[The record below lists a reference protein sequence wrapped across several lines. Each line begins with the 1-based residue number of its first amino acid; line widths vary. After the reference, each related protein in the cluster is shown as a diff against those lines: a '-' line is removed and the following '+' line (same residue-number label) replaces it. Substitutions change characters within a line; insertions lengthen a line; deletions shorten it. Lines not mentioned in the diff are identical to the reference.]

1 MDLRKVVEEW
11 GDALSLEVKELKKKE
26 GRGLP
31 LMEGECIEASSEK
44 AIYHF
49 KSLLDM
55 RLPEGVPVRIEM
67 ANEQIKGTVISC
79 YGKEITIELQTFITD
94 IIEEAE
100 LFSEPWELLQ
110 KLSDRLQEAGETVK
124 GVSRMKQLLHPSM
137 PDQHP
142 KEKVKNSVHE
152 AALRAQYNPVTY
164 IWGPPGTG
172 KTFTL
177 ARIAAR
183 HYVNKK
189 KVLIVSHSNA
199 AVDVLLIELMHF
211 LKSRN
216 KWSSGDVIRYS
227 HASAAQA
234 TELNEMLPDKLVE
247 HRHPALYGQYVQQKM
262 NNRINSSETDERDQ
276 KKAIKEWQEKREQT
290 IERAS
295 VIGATLSKA
304 AIDPFIYQNEFDLV
318 IIDEASMAFTPQLA
332 FAATL
337 GQHTVVCGDF
347 KQLPPIAVS
356 PHPLVRKW
364 LKRDIFYHSGIEK
377 SAASSH
383 GHPHLFMLNVQRRMH
398 PHISAFTNKEFYN
411 GKVKDAP
418 DLERERQSIALK
430 APFQG
435 EAIALVDTSGS
446 WPAALKE
453 EYSTSKYNLTSLFI
467 ALQLFAE
474 AKASGIQTIG
484 FISPYRVQTQLMN
497 ACLAELFSEEWAN
510 QSFTA
515 ATVHKFQGSERDM
528 IIFDAVDAPPQ
539 LISGGLLRGEES
551 ERLMNVAMTR
561 AKGKFILLANQA
573 FFQQTMAP
581 HEKLRRLIHY
591 LKATKQTYKSEQL
604 FNKKDQLNKTITHVL
619 NNEESLWLKDMM
631 KAKTSIVIGIPPKSK
646 PDKRFWS
653 VIKKQQSKCS
663 IKILCKLKKVPFS
676 NVELV
681 AEAVPFPFIMIDSN
695 IFWLGAPL
703 SKEHTLNVRL
713 HCKPFIHHFLKVF
726 STKNNR
732 SELRNLFRST
742 KERPFILAKEQ
753 SLNEYIDLYT
763 RCPVCSNKRHLR
775 TTKKKYIRVECG
787 HCEQGEFL
795 SKPILQ
801 AYLLEVGAKCTTCR
815 SLLRAEWT
823 GEKVAAICSACDQE
837 ILPFQFIPH

>member
-1 MDLRKVVEEW
+1 MNLQKVVAEW
-11 GDALSLEVKELKKKE
+11 DDALSLEIRELKKQG

-31 LMEGECIEASSEK
+31 LMEGECIESSSDK

-55 RLPEGVPVRIEM
+55 RLPEGVPVRIET
-67 ANEQIKGTVISC
+67 ANEQMKGTVIAC
-79 YGKEITIELQTFITD
+79 YGKEITIELQTFLTD
-94 IIEEAE
+94 NIEEAE

-110 KLSDRLQEAGETVK
+110 KLSDRLQEASETAK
-124 GVSRMKQLLHPSM
+124 GVSRMKQLIHPSM

-199 AVDVLLIELMHF
+199 AVDVVLIELMHF
-211 LKSRN
+211 LKSRD
-216 KWSSGDVIRYS
+216 KWHAGDIIRYS
-227 HASAAQA
+227 HTSASQA

-247 HRHPALYGQYVQQKM
+247 ERHPTLYGQYVQQKM
-262 NNRINSSETDERDQ
+262 SNRMHHNETGERDQ
-276 KKAIKEWQEKREQT
+276 KQAIKEWQEKREQT

-295 VIGATLSKA
+295 VIGVTLSKA
-304 AIDPFIYQNEFDLV
+304 AIDPFIYENDFDLV

-364 LKRDIFYHSGIEK
+364 LRHDIFYHSGIEK
-377 SAASSH
+377 SSASSQ

-398 PHISAFTNKEFYN
+398 PDISAFTNKEFYN

-418 DLERERQSIALK
+418 SLEIERQSIVLK
-430 APFQG
+430 APFPG
-435 EAIALVDTSGS
+435 EAIAFVDTSRS
-446 WPAALKE
+446 WPTALKE

-484 FISPYRVQTQLMN
+484 FISPYRIQTQLMN

-515 ATVHKFQGSERDM
+515 ATVHKFQGSEREM

-561 AKGKFILLANQA
+561 AKGKFILLANQS
-573 FFQQTMAP
+573 FFQKTMAP
-581 HEKLRRLIHY
+581 HEKLRKLIHY
-591 LKATKQTYKSEQL
+591 LEATKQPYQPEQL
-604 FNKKDQLNKTITHVL
+604 FNKRDAANTVVTQALNSEDI
-619 NNEESLWLKDMM
+619 LWLTDMM
-631 KAKTSIVIGIPPKSK
+631 KAKRSIVIGLPPKSK

-663 IKILCKLKKVPFS
+663 IKIVCKLKKVPFS

-681 AEAVPFPFIMIDSN
+681 AEAVPFPFIIIDSN

-703 SKEHTLNVRL
+703 RKEHTPNVRL
-713 HCKPFIHHFLKVF
+713 QCRSFIQHFLKIF

-732 SELRNLFRST
+732 LELKNLFRST
-742 KERPFILAKEQ
+742 KERSFTLAKEQ
-753 SLNEYIDLYT
+753 SLNEYSDLYT
-763 RCPVCSNKRHLR
+763 RCPICSSKWTLR
-775 TTKKKYIRVECG
+775 TTKKKYIRIECS
-787 HCEQGEFL
+787 HCEHGEFL
-795 SKPILQ
+795 SKQMLQ
-801 AYLLEVGAKCTTCR
+801 DYLSKVDAKCKTCQS
-815 SLLRAEWT
+815 SLHAEWT
-823 GEKVAAICSACDQE
+823 GEKIAAVCSGCDQV
-837 ILPFQFIPH
+837 ILPFQFLE

>member
-1 MDLRKVVEEW
+1 MDLKKIMKEW
-11 GDALSLEVKELKKKE
+11 ANALALEIKELKQQE

-31 LMEGECIEASSEK
+31 LIEGECIESSSEK

-55 RLPEGVPVRIEM
+55 RLPEGVPVRIET
-67 ANEQIKGTVISC
+67 ANEQIKGTVLSC
-79 YGKEITIELQTFITD
+79 YGKEITIELQSLMSD
-94 IIEEAE
+94 DIEEAE

-110 KLSDRLQEAGETVK
+110 KLSERLQEAGETAK
-124 GVSRMKQLLHPSM
+124 GVSRMNRLLHPST

-142 KEKVKNSVHE
+142 KEKVKSPVHE
-152 AALRAQYNPVTY
+152 AALRAQYNPITY

-199 AVDVLLIELMHF
+199 AVDVLLMELMQF
-211 LKSRN
+211 LKSRQ

-234 TELNEMLPDKLVE
+234 AELNEMLPDKLME
-247 HRHPALYGQYVQQKM
+247 HRHPALYSQYIQQKM
-262 NNRINSSETDERDQ
+262 NYRISGEDINDRHSQ
-276 KKAIKEWQEKREQT
+276 QAIKEWKEKREQT
-290 IERAS
+290 VERAS
-295 VIGATLSKA
+295 VIGVTLSKA
-304 AIDPFIYQNEFDLV
+304 ALDPFIYENEFDLV

-337 GQHTVVCGDF
+337 GRHTVVCGDF

-356 PHPLVRKW
+356 SHPLVRKW
-364 LKRDIFYHSGIEK
+364 LKQDIFFHSGIAE
-377 SAASSH
+377 SASSSQ
-383 GHPHLFMLNVQRRMH
+383 GHPHLFMLNTQRRMH
-398 PHISAFTNKEFYN
+398 PHISAFTNKEFYD

-418 DLERERQSIALK
+418 SLEKDRRSIVLK
-430 APFQG
+430 APFPG
-435 EAIALVDTSGS
+435 EAMTLVDTSGA
-446 WPAALKE
+446 WPDALKE
-453 EYSTSKYNLTSLFI
+453 QYSASKYNLTSLLI
-467 ALQLFAE
+467 ALQLFSE
-474 AKASGIQTIG
+474 AKASGVQTVG
-484 FISPYRVQTQLMN
+484 FISPYRIQTQLMN

-515 ATVHKFQGSERDM
+515 ATVHKFQGSERDL

-539 LISGGLLRGEES
+539 LISGGLLRGKES

-573 FFQQTMAP
+573 FFQKTMAP
-581 HEKLRRLIHY
+581 HEKLRRLLYY
-591 LKATKQTYKSEQL
+591 LETTKQTYQLEQL
-604 FNKKDQLNKTITHVL
+604 FHKKESLNKAITHVVKE
-619 NNEESLWLKDMM
+619 EESLWLKDLL
-631 KAKTSIVIGIPPKSK
+631 KAKQSIIIGLPPKSK
-646 PDKRFWS
+646 PNKQFWS
-653 VIKKQQSKCS
+653 AVKRQQSKCS
-663 IKILCKLKKVPFS
+663 IKLLCKLKKVPFS

-681 AEAVPFPFIMIDSN
+681 AEAVPFPFMIIDAN

-703 SKEHTLNVRL
+703 RKEQTPNVRL
-713 HCKPFIHHFLKVF
+713 QCKTFIQHFLKAF

-732 SELRNLFRST
+732 LELKELLKST
-742 KERPFILAKEQ
+742 KKRSFILSREQ
-753 SLNEYIDLYT
+753 LLHEYVDLYS
-763 RCPVCSNKRHLR
+763 RCPICSHKQQIRM
-775 TTKKKYIRVECG
+775 TQQKYVRLECS

-795 SKPILQ
+795 SKQLLQ
-801 AYLLEVGAKCTTCR
+801 HYLSAVGAKCIACDST
-815 SLLRAEWT
+815 LQAEWT
-823 GEKVAAICSACDQE
+823 GEKIAAVCTTCHQE
-837 ILPFQFIPH
+837 ILPFQFVE